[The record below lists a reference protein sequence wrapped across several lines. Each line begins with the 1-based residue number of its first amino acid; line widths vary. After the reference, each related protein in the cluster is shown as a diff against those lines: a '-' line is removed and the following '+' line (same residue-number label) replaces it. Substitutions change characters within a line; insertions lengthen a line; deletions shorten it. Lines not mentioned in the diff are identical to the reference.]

1 MCHYALETQKK
12 KIKKVWFVYIYVCI
26 FAYTKPLK
34 NTLMKAIVNRDSK
47 FGWLD
52 GKFVKNEEVRD
63 AIFMHIKRGT
73 AKKLIDTDTTLMYI
87 LGAQK

>member
-1 MCHYALETQKK
+1 MYVYLHIPNHQKTH
-12 KIKKVWFVYIYVCI
+12 I
-26 FAYTKPLK
+26 
-34 NTLMKAIVNRDSK
+34 MKAIVNRDSK

-63 AIFMHIKRGT
+63 AIWMHIKQKT
-73 AKKLIDTDTTLMYI
+73 AKKIIDTDTTLMYI